1 MDPATPHPQSPPDEL
16 ADMVDDDGAGA
27 APQPAIYP
35 HQFPVEHIDPDA
47 SKVIRRLIRY
57 GHRAY
62 MVGGSVRDLLLDRRP
77 KDFDIA
83 TSAQPHE
90 VRRLFRNCRVI
101 GRRFRLAH
109 ILFAGGKVI
118 EVATFRRDPMQAF
131 DVVEGEFAEEM
142 EAASEGAQVRLVPR
156 RKESGEDVDLLI
168 RHDNVFGE
176 PHEDAI
182 RRDFTINGLFYDLE
196 RGEVLDYV
204 GGVPDVERR
213 IVRTIGDPDVRFRED
228 PVRILRAIK
237 FSARIDMGIASDV
250 YDAMVDHRDELARA
264 APARLLEEVLRLL
277 RGGAAHRSLYLLWDT
292 GVLAVLLPE
301 LTSYLDDEGPEAD
314 LTWGRLDAIDRR
326 QREGALPSDAVL
338 LAALLL
344 GPVEEALDGARNP
357 GLAFADFL
365 EDAAARLM
373 LPRRMKDRMASV
385 VVALG
390 RMRAG
395 RLGALPRR
403 DFFADAAAL
412 FALDLEARGQAV
424 PSWAEETEPAPAAVE
439 PPDRRRRRR
448 RRRR

>member
-1 MDPATPHPQSPPDEL
+1 MDPAAPEPESPPDDL
-16 ADMVDDDGAGA
+16 ADEDREEVDDF
-27 APQPAIYP
+27 PRPAIYP
-35 HQFPVEHIDPDA
+35 HHFPTDHVDA
-47 SKVIRRLIRY
+47 DAVKVIRRLLRY

-62 MVGGSVRDLLLDRRP
+62 LVGGSVRDLLLDRRP
-77 KDFDIA
+77 KDFDVA

-142 EAASEGAQVRLVPR
+142 EAAGEGGHVQLVPR
-156 RKESGEDVDLLI
+156 RKEYSDDTDLLI

-182 RRDFTINGLFYDLE
+182 RRDFTINGLFYDIE
-196 RGEVLDYV
+196 RGEVIDYV

-213 IVRTIGDPDVRFRED
+213 VVRTIGDPDVRFRED

-237 FSARIDMGIASDV
+237 FSARLDMGIAPDV
-250 YDAMVDHRDELARA
+250 YDAMVDHRSELARA
-264 APARLLEEVLRLL
+264 APARLLEEVLRLM
-277 RGGAAHRSLYLLWDT
+277 RGGASHRSIYLLWDT
-292 GVLAVLLPE
+292 GVLADLLPE
-301 LTSYLDDEGPEAD
+301 LTSYLDDEGPESE

-326 QREGALPSDAVL
+326 QRQGELPGDPVL

-344 GPVEEALDGARNP
+344 GPIEEAMDGAGDP
-357 GLAFADFL
+357 SHAFGEFI
-365 EDAAARLM
+365 EDVAIRLM
-373 LPRRMKDRMASV
+373 LPRRMRDRLRSV
-385 VVALG
+385 VTSQNRL
-390 RMRAG
+390 RSG

-403 DFFADAAAL
+403 DFFADAALLHAM
-412 FALDLEARGQAV
+412 DCEARGESV
-424 PSWAEETEPAPAAVE
+424 PAWARRPDRADAAGDDAP
-439 PPDRRRRRR
+439 RRRRRR
-448 RRRR
+448 RRR